1 MKVAA
6 VISLIGAVSASVA
19 PVQQPLGFPD
29 VPTQKA
35 IPVTKSKLDELK
47 KAFKG
52 LTAEAEKTWNDISLM
67 FPDSFDA
74 SAFFSA
80 PKPHTRKPDHEWDH
94 VIKGADIQSVW
105 VTNSKGEQE
114 RDIDG
119 HLENYSLRTKK
130 VDPSTLGV
138 DTVKQ
143 YSGYLDDEEEDKHLF
158 YCMNKTPVLRYQGS
172 ADNIHRVLRIK
183 E

>member
-6 VISLIGAVSASVA
+6 IIPLIGAASAAVA

-29 VPTQKA
+29 LPTQKA
-35 IPVTKSKLDELK
+35 IPAAASKFDELK

-74 SAFFSA
+74 SALFSP

-105 VTNSKGEQE
+105 VTNSKGEKE
-114 RDIDG
+114 REIDG
-119 HLENYSLRTKK
+119 HLENYSMRTKK

-143 YSGYLDDEEEDKHLF
+143 YSGYLDDEEDDKHLF
-158 YCMNKTPVLRYQGS
+158 YCMTTPEPRYLRP
-172 ADNIHRVLRIK
+172 R
-183 E
+183 